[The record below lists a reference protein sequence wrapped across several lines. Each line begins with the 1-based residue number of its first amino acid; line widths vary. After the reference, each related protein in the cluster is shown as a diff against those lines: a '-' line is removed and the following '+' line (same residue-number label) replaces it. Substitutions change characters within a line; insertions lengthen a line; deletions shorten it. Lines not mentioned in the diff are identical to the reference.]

1 MTQTSRSS
9 MRKYAPPLVVL
20 SQQTELS
27 ICKLPE
33 VSVKSLRAT
42 VFAYLIFSLTPGS
55 FAQNIIGSTS
65 IDIDQNSGMGTAT
78 CETDLDYDA

>member
-1 MTQTSRSS
+1 
-9 MRKYAPPLVVL
+9 
-20 SQQTELS
+20 
-27 ICKLPE
+27 
-33 VSVKSLRAT
+33 VKSLRAT